1 MGLVM
6 GFVGLCW
13 GFTPTRK
20 SNLMLTCEGAS
31 MLTPKTTV
39 LKTGEP
45 EPKLVGFIGLMVD
58 WFKPTNK
65 SNRSVGL

>member
-20 SNLMLTCEGAS
+20 SNLMLTCGGAS
-31 MLTPKTTV
+31 MLTPKDLYIKERGHCDISYCVECVET
-39 LKTGEP
+39 
-45 EPKLVGFIGLMVD
+45 
-58 WFKPTNK
+58 
-65 SNRSVGL
+65 

>member
-20 SNLMLTCEGAS
+20 SNLMLTCGGDS
-31 MLTPKTTV
+31 MMTPKDC
-39 LKTGEP
+39 
-45 EPKLVGFIGLMVD
+45 I
-58 WFKPTNK
+58 
-65 SNRSVGL
+65 